1 MRYIG
6 LAFNHKKRTDMNEN
20 IDLTKILKNCPKGWK
35 FYSSVY
41 GEVEFIGI
49 CINPF
54 PPHMARENEE
64 WFLTHIDEREYP
76 IRLKVNIC
84 EYNVSSAGEHQKGVG
99 ECTLFPSREQRDWS
113 KFSAPWYKKDKFD
126 PRTLKPFDKVLIWH
140 CVSGCWK
147 CEIFSHITG
156 KYTCNCIDG
165 TYTHCIPYSDDTKHL
180 VGTADEA
187 PEYYRYWEE

>member
-1 MRYIG
+1 
-6 LAFNHKKRTDMNEN
+6 MNEN
-20 IDLTKILKNCPKGWK
+20 VDLTKILKDCPKGWK
-35 FYSSVY
+35 FFTPIC
-41 GEVEFIGI
+41 GEVEFKQME
-49 CINPF
+49 PSSF
-54 PPHMARENEE
+54 
-64 WFLTHIDEREYP
+64 YP
-76 IRLKVNIC
+76 IIVTTCGTEIC
-84 EYNVSSAGEHQKGVG
+84 FTKEGFYFSDRDDT
-99 ECTLFPSREQRDWS
+99 ECLIFPSREQRDWS
-113 KFSAPWYKKDKFD
+113 KFTAPWYKKDKFD

-187 PEYYRYWEE
+187 PEYYRYWED

>member
-1 MRYIG
+1 
-6 LAFNHKKRTDMNEN
+6 MNEN
-20 IDLTKILKNCPKGWK
+20 IDLTKILKDCPKGWK
-35 FYSSVY
+35 FFTPIC
-41 GEVEFIGI
+41 GEVEFKQME
-49 CINPF
+49 PSSF
-54 PPHMARENEE
+54 
-64 WFLTHIDEREYP
+64 YP
-76 IRLKVNIC
+76 IIVTTCGTEIC
-84 EYNVSSAGEHQKGVG
+84 FTKEGFYFSDRDDT
-99 ECTLFPSREQRDWS
+99 ECLIFPSREQRDWS
-113 KFSAPWYKKDKFD
+113 KFTAPWYKKDKFD

-187 PEYYRYWEE
+187 PEYYRYWED